1 MNPGQPA
8 VSPKKTVTLVVRAA
22 AAFCVAMV
30 ALAASSSVQAA
41 TERNEAFPAA
51 AMVGDGAFHWIDP
64 TSVGTIVQL
73 ADADAVPARAPASRP
88 AETESSHDADGSPT
102 SRDLIGNI
110 QHWLARAHRAYQA
123 TIIPRLST
131 PSPDAD
137 AVARKREQIKE
148 EEARAKAAEAAKR
161 AEEAQQAEAA
171 RKAAEEAQQAEA
183 ARKAA
188 EEVQQAEA
196 ARKAAEEARQAEAA
210 RKAAE
215 EAQQAE
221 AARKAAEEAKQAE
234 AARKA
239 AEEVQQAEAAR
250 KAAEEAKQA
259 EASRKAAEEAKQ
271 AEAARKAAEEARQVE
286 AARKAAEEAKQAE
299 AARTAAEE
307 AKQVEAARKAA
318 EEAKQAEAARKA
330 AEEVKQAEAARKA
343 AEEAKQVEAA
353 RKAAE
358 EAKQAEAAR
367 KATEEPKLAAQHPP
381 TQSVGREGEV
391 AVPPPS
397 PIPEPG
403 SMQAQKLPGA
413 VLRPEPAAESDSD
426 LKETEPPQSV
436 EIRQLSPKPAK
447 KESVRRWVR
456 RERSCRLAGRHI
468 RPPGYYTVHRGDSL
482 WRISRYYYRRGWFY
496 HRLYRANRRIIR
508 DPDLIF
514 PCQRIFVPRRR

>member
-22 AAFCVAMV
+22 AAFCVALV

-73 ADADAVPARAPASRP
+73 ADADAAPASRP
-88 AETESSHDADGSPT
+88 AETESPHDADGSPT

-148 EEARAKAAEAAKR
+148 EQAKAKAAEAAKR

-171 RKAAEEAQQAEA
+171 RKAAEEAKQAEAARKAVEEVKQAEA

-188 EEVQQAEA
+188 EEAKQAEEARKAAEEAKQVEA
-196 ARKAAEEARQAEAA
+196 ARKAAEEARQAGAA

-215 EAQQAE
+215 EAKRAE

-239 AEEVQQAEAAR
+239 AEEAQQA
-250 KAAEEAKQA
+250 
-259 EASRKAAEEAKQ
+259 
-271 AEAARKAAEEARQVE
+271 
-286 AARKAAEEAKQAE
+286 
-299 AARTAAEE
+299 
-307 AKQVEAARKAA
+307 
-318 EEAKQAEAARKA
+318 
-330 AEEVKQAEAARKA
+330 
-343 AEEAKQVEAA
+343 EAA

-426 LKETEPPQSV
+426 LKETEPPQPV

>member
-22 AAFCVAMV
+22 AAFCVALV

-73 ADADAVPARAPASRP
+73 ADADAAPASRP
-88 AETESSHDADGSPT
+88 AETESPHDADGSPT

-188 EEVQQAEA
+188 EE
-196 ARKAAEEARQAEAA
+196 
-210 RKAAE
+210 
-215 EAQQAE
+215 
-221 AARKAAEEAKQAE
+221 
-234 AARKA
+234 
-239 AEEVQQAEAAR
+239 
-250 KAAEEAKQA
+250 
-259 EASRKAAEEAKQ
+259 
-271 AEAARKAAEEARQVE
+271 
-286 AARKAAEEAKQAE
+286 
-299 AARTAAEE
+299 

-318 EEAKQAEAARKA
+318 EEAQQA
-330 AEEVKQAEAARKA
+330 
-343 AEEAKQVEAA
+343 EAA

-391 AVPPPS
+391 AAPPPS

-426 LKETEPPQSV
+426 LKETEPSQPV

>member
-1 MNPGQPA
+1 MNPGQPT
-8 VSPKKTVTLVVRAA
+8 VSPTKTVTVVVRAGA
-22 AAFCVAMV
+22 ALCVALV
-30 ALAASSSVQAA
+30 ALAASFSAQAA
-41 TERNEAFPAA
+41 TDRNEAFPAT
-51 AMVGDGAFHWIDP
+51 AMVGDGAFHWIDATSAD
-64 TSVGTIVQL
+64 TSVRL
-73 ADADAVPARAPASRP
+73 ADADAVPPAAPVSRP
-88 AETESSHDADGSPT
+88 AKTGNPHDAEGSPG
-102 SRDLIGNI
+102 SRDLIGKI
-110 QHWLARAHRAYQA
+110 QDWLARANRAYQT

-196 ARKAAEEARQAEAA
+196 ARKAAEEAKQAEAA

-215 EAQQAE
+215 EAQRAEAARKSAEEAKQAEAARKAAEDAKQAE

-239 AEEVQQAEAAR
+239 AEEAKQAEAAR

-259 EASRKAAEEAKQ
+259 
-271 AEAARKAAEEARQVE
+271 E

-307 AKQVEAARKAA
+307 A
-318 EEAKQAEAARKA
+318 
-330 AEEVKQAEAARKA
+330 KQAEAARKA

-426 LKETEPPQSV
+426 LKETEPPQPV

-496 HRLYRANRRIIR
+496 HRLYHANRRIIR